1 MWSVNEFLPVGIKY
15 TVDQN
20 CAPPEQASEYA
31 AGSDLRAKD
40 AEVIKPG
47 ETKLIKTG
55 IKAAIPNGY
64 MGMVCSRSGLAL
76 KNSVFVLNA
85 PGIVD
90 SDYRGEWGV
99 ILHNAGKEDFY
110 VNVGDRVAQMII
122 VQTPRVHYTKVET
135 LDETARGEGGFGST
149 GKK

>member
-1 MWSVNEFLPVGIKY
+1 MFDNNFLPVLVKY
-15 TVDQN
+15 TADQN
-20 CAPPEQASEYA
+20 CSAPEQATKYA
-31 AGSDLRAKD
+31 AGADLRAKEAD
-40 AEVIKPG
+40 VIKPG

-55 IKAAIPNGY
+55 IKSAIPTGY

-76 KNSVFVLNA
+76 KNSVFVINS

-90 SDYRGEWGV
+90 SDFRGEWGV

-110 VNVGDRVAQMII
+110 VNVGDRIAQMII
-122 VQTPRVHYTKVET
+122 VATPQVIYHQVESLDQTE
-135 LDETARGEGGFGST
+135 RGEGGFGST